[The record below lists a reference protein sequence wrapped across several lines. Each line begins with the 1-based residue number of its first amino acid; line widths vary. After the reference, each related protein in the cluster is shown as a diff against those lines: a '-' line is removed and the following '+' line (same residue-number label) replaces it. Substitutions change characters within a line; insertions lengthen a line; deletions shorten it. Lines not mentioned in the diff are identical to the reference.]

1 MKKKII
7 FYQSISEIIEITK
20 LLKKSEYGSCTI
32 VVTGGNH
39 FLAVIKKLKL
49 KKKFGLKIYSYYCST
64 LKNPLNIL
72 KIYISFHHGNDIK
85 KILSNFYDEAIFF
98 NKCFDFVTPFFLSKL
113 NVKNIF
119 YINFYKFKLIKSGK
133 INYKSIIIKTI
144 LKFIYKNSF
153 IKINFNNLISH
164 SYQKN
169 ILSFNFLNLKIKNK
183 PMSKSKYEIPL
194 ISMGF
199 DLKKKKVIYLDS
211 NEEEYLVSKGEYHI
225 AKNVGRTITELLDF
239 FETKGYNIIIKK
251 HGREKLSSSFS
262 KIKKW
267 NYIFD
272 PFPIELYD
280 LNSSDVVI
288 GYISSGLPLVFQ
300 NNPKVKSISILKMLP
315 SRVINFNHIQK
326 YYKDLY
332 NKKKVLYPKSIKE
345 IKSLI

>member
-1 MKKKII
+1 M
-7 FYQSISEIIEITK
+7 
-20 LLKKSEYGSCTI
+20 
-32 VVTGGNH
+32 
-39 FLAVIKKLKL
+39 
-49 KKKFGLKIYSYYCST
+49 
-64 LKNPLNIL
+64 
-72 KIYISFHHGNDIK
+72 
-85 KILSNFYDEAIFF
+85 
-98 NKCFDFVTPFFLSKL
+98 
-113 NVKNIF
+113 
-119 YINFYKFKLIKSGK
+119 
-133 INYKSIIIKTI
+133 
-144 LKFIYKNSF
+144 
-153 IKINFNNLISH
+153 
-164 SYQKN
+164 
-169 ILSFNFLNLKIKNK
+169 
-183 PMSKSKYEIPL
+183 
-194 ISMGF
+194 
-199 DLKKKKVIYLDS
+199 
-211 NEEEYLVSKGEYHI
+211 VSKGEYHI